1 MESKVTNET
10 AKIRDFLVERYIED
24 PCATLSTAFWKI
36 LNPLNE
42 LKTDIIF
49 ESNEIKIIML
59 SDEKRLLL
67 HWQPINEE
75 INLKINLSLL
85 NFYVIHERYKIE
97 INPTQLT
104 HIQKY
109 FRLSRN
115 FENIPENFLPS
126 LFHIQCINVKNDFNQ
141 ISSFLNVCYPDAQFS
156 EDSILK
162 WTCFPVF
169 NPHFWIWIVNDD
181 GFKVALG
188 IADFDDSIKEISLE
202 WIQVHPEFR
211 NKGLGKALVYEL
223 LRRGIGKASFATV
236 SGSLQN
242 ESNPEKLYRSC
253 GFSGSDIWYV
263 YSNPEME

>member
-1 MESKVTNET
+1 MESINIKET
-10 AKIRDFLVERYIED
+10 VKIREFLKERYIEE

-36 LNPLNE
+36 LNPLKE
-42 LKTDIIF
+42 LKTEIIF
-49 ESNEIKIIML
+49 EGNEIKIITL
-59 SDEKRLLL
+59 SDEKSLLL

-75 INLKINLSLL
+75 INIKINLSLL

-104 HIQKY
+104 LIQKY
-109 FRLSRN
+109 FRLSRHL
-115 FENIPENFLPS
+115 ENIPENFLPS
-126 LFHIQCINVKNDFNQ
+126 LFRIQPVNVKNDFNQ
-141 ISSFLNVCYPDAQFS
+141 ICSFLNVCYPGAQFS
-156 EDSILK
+156 EDSIIK

-169 NPHFWIWIVNDD
+169 NPHFWIWIVNDE

-188 IADFDDSIKEISLE
+188 IADFDDSIKELSLE

-223 LRRGIGKASFATV
+223 LRRGIGNALFATV
-236 SGSLQN
+236 SGSIQN
-242 ESNPEKLYRSC
+242 ETNPEKLYRSS

-263 YSNPEME
+263 YSKIEME